1 VQEVQFGLAHRALE
15 AQQQPVVE
23 IARVIQSVF
32 VADQGVVQGADLQ
45 QLVPVGVVSGQPR
58 ALQPE
63 HDPGLAE
70 RNLGDQPLETLPAGG
85 GGAGAAL
92 VDVDDDDVVVGP
104 AQRGGLAA
112 QVVLAARRF
121 GVVGDLI
128 QR

>member
-1 VQEVQFGLAHRALE
+1 M
-15 AQQQPVVE
+15 
-23 IARVIQSVF
+23 
-32 VADQGVVQGADLQ
+32 QGADLQ

-70 RNLGDQPLETLPAGG
+70 RDLSDQPLETLPVGG

-92 VDVDDDDVVVGP
+92 VDIDDDDVAVGP

-121 GVVGDLI
+121 GVVDDLI
-128 QR
+128 QRRLSDIQVGSRRRCAAVTMDGVSFTRRSFSRAGVIE

>member
-1 VQEVQFGLAHRALE
+1 
-15 AQQQPVVE
+15 
-23 IARVIQSVF
+23 
-32 VADQGVVQGADLQ
+32 VQGADLQ

-70 RNLGDQPLETLPAGG
+70 RDLGDQPLETLPVGC

-92 VDVDDDDVVVGP
+92 VDVDDDDVAVGP
-104 AQRGGLAA
+104 AQRGGLPA

-128 QR
+128 QRRLSDIQVGVAAQMRGGDHGRGVVHEALPFPGRG